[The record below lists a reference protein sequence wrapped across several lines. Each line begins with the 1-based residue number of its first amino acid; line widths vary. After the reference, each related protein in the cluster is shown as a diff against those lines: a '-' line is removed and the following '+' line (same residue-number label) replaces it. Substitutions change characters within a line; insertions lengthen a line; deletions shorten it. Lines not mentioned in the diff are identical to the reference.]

1 MSSIVLSEMH
11 LYPIKSC
18 GGIRVESAALD
29 RFGLVHDRRWMLVD
43 QHNVALTQR
52 QCAAMALIQTQLLGA
67 GLRISLYGQVLDI
80 AIPTVTAATSVVVE
94 VWGDRVQA
102 LDGGQ
107 DAARWLS
114 ERLVQACR
122 LVFMPDDSERRV
134 DKNFAKADET
144 VSFADGFPLLLI
156 SQASLDDLN
165 SRLDNPVPMNRFRP
179 NLVVS
184 GCAPFEED
192 QWRRIR
198 IGDVEFDLPKRCSRC
213 VMPSIDQATGILDNS
228 INRVLASYR
237 RRDGAICFGQN
248 LLYADMGILNISASL
263 KVLE

>member
-1 MSSIVLSEMH
+1 MKSTVLSEVH

-18 GGIRVESAALD
+18 GGISVESAALD

-52 QCAAMALIQTQLLGA
+52 ECAAMALIQTELLGD
-67 GLRISLYGQVLDI
+67 GLRISLLGEALDI
-80 AIPTVTAATSVVVE
+80 AMPTTAAAASVEVT

-102 LDGGQ
+102 LDGGD

-114 ERLVQACR
+114 ERLAQACR
-122 LVFMPDDSERRV
+122 AVFMPDDSERPV
-134 DKNFAKADET
+134 DKNFAKAGET

-165 SRLDNPVPMNRFRP
+165 GRLEQPVPMNRFRP

-192 QWRRIR
+192 KWRRIR
-198 IGDVEFDLPKRCSRC
+198 IGDVEFDLPKLCSRC
-213 VMPSIDQATGILDNS
+213 VMPSIDQATGMRDKA

-237 RRDGAICFGQN
+237 RRDGAIYFGQN
-248 LLYADMGILNISASL
+248 LLYRDMGILNISAPI